1 MMCLQPQSVILQF
14 SIVQTAQE
22 TQTTDRKHTAQTE
35 GAFHTLKLGFGIGKE
50 PEKTETAF
58 V

>member
-1 MMCLQPQSVILQF
+1 MCLQPQSVILQF
-14 SIVQTAQE
+14 SIVQALQE

-35 GAFHTLKLGFGIGKE
+35 GAFHTLKLCFGMGKE
-50 PEKTETAF
+50 PEKTEPAF

>member
-1 MMCLQPQSVILQF
+1 MCLQPQSVILQF

-22 TQTTDRKHTAQTE
+22 TQTTDRKRRAQTE
-35 GAFHTLKLGFGIGKE
+35 GTLHTPKLYFGIVKQ
-50 PEKTETAF
+50 PEKTEI

>member
-1 MMCLQPQSVILQF
+1 MCLQPQSVILQF

-22 TQTTDRKHTAQTE
+22 TQTDRKRRAQTE
-35 GAFHTLKLGFGIGKE
+35 GTLHTLKLYFGIGKQ
-50 PEKTETAF
+50 PENTEF